1 MFKQQAITKL
11 PTFLQFMKEN
21 ELKDVDF
28 VSQIAKVL
36 WGDQWKSITFQTTD
50 FRYSIKFNTDE
61 EYREAINQ
69 VLDTFKP
76 ATPMSAWV
84 IYTAESG
91 EVEIDWVCVEPD
103 SDAEQ
108 IQFKQWDWGL
118 VAEPFKAPKPAP
130 ASKKKPSAKL
140 TRKATETAEQT
151 PF

>member
-28 VSQIAKVL
+28 VSQIDKVL
-36 WGDQWKSITFQTTD
+36 WGDQWRSITFQTRE
-50 FRYSIKFNTDE
+50 FRYSIKFNTEE

-69 VLDTFKP
+69 VLDAFKP

-91 EVEIDWVCVEPD
+91 EVEIDWVCVEPED
-103 SDAEQ
+103 NSEQ

-118 VAEPFKAPKPAP
+118 VADAYKAPSLAP

-140 TRKATETAEQT
+140 TRKAVSTEEQS